1 MEEIYLNVCK
11 VAVNPLVMIGHAKGL
26 EIADGKYPFQR
37 TDIRTFNIAQNS
49 YGNTLQ
55 DIWQGEVPG

>member
-11 VAVNPLVMIGHAKGL
+11 VAVNSLVMMGHAKGL

-37 TDIRTFNIAQNS
+37 TDIQSFNIVQNS
-49 YGNTLQ
+49 YGDTR
-55 DIWQGEVPG
+55 QGKYQVN

>member
-1 MEEIYLNVCK
+1 M
-11 VAVNPLVMIGHAKGL
+11 MGHAKGL

-49 YGNTLQ
+49 YGDTLQ
-55 DIWQGEVPG
+55 DIWQGEVPS